1 MNFELTNEQKDI
13 QKLARD
19 FAEKELLPQ
28 VRERDESGEFPWRPS
43 ASWVRPVST
52 ACPIPRSWA
61 AWAAVT

>member
-28 VRERDESGEFPWRPS
+28 VRERDESGEFPLEAFRKLGKTGIYGLRYP
-43 ASWVRPVST
+43 
-52 ACPIPRSWA
+52 
-61 AWAAVT
+61 